1 MHIQEININNRVY
14 NYYFDNLVKAKMLE
28 TENILIN
35 EKNYKDLVIYFTTYY
50 HSEFIKMLRLR
61 YHELMGTIE
70 EHEGKK
76 YLMVDDSM
84 LDKVSD
90 RVKEIID
97 IEEFDNTKILINKDD
112 KFPDNITLKYVV
124 ILITCVMKDDSKFY
138 PQLFLED
145 VLFLK

>member
-1 MHIQEININNRVY
+1 
-14 NYYFDNLVKAKMLE
+14 
-28 TENILIN
+28 
-35 EKNYKDLVIYFTTYY
+35 
-50 HSEFIKMLRLR
+50 
-61 YHELMGTIE
+61 
-70 EHEGKK
+70 
-76 YLMVDDSM
+76 MVDDSM

-112 KFPDNITLKYVV
+112 KFPDDITLKYVV

-138 PQLFLED
+138 PQLFLEE